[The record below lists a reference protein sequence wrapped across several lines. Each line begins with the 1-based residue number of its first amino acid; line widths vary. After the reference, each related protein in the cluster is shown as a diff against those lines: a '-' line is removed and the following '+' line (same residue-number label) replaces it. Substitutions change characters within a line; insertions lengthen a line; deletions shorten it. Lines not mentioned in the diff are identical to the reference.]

1 MRPSFSRSSLE
12 PWTTL
17 RPRLTWVSDGKPLR
31 RLLLRWK
38 ALEVVEVVV
47 AWHVSTSNVDSG
59 RGERITDVQGY
70 EA

>member
-1 MRPSFSRSSLE
+1 
-12 PWTTL
+12 
-17 RPRLTWVSDGKPLR
+17 
-31 RLLLRWK
+31 LLLRWK

-59 RGERITDVQGY
+59 RGERIADVQGY